1 MPVTNPLSLG
11 EMRRLASSADTVLLR
26 ATRDADLETPIGA
39 FLRLDD
45 GGPAYLLE
53 SVEGGERLGR
63 YSFFGV
69 GPRRILTV
77 DDAGARVQTRPV
89 EETRWDRSLPVEA
102 VPSADPLD
110 ALRRFVP
117 RRRVMPI
124 EGMPR
129 FIGGAVGALAYD
141 AVSTFEPTVPLPAAD
156 PVGVPLATFLETD
169 LVLVFDHL
177 THSLSAVAALHTE
190 TPRIEDRYRIAERAM
205 WEALERTGRPGA
217 DETAFRAPAEESGD
231 AEADAAADVPVDR
244 FASGEAPGIRSSLG
258 RDSFERAVVDAK
270 EAIAAGEAIQVVL
283 ARRQT
288 IDLPTGA
295 DGRPL
300 DGLALYRAL
309 RRVNPSPYLF
319 FVRTPDYDVVGA
331 SPELL
336 VRVTER
342 RLATHPIAGTRR
354 RGASEAEDRRLAEE
368 LQADPKERAE
378 HVMLVDLG
386 RNDLGRIAEPGS
398 VAVTKYMEVE
408 RYSHV
413 LHLVSHVEAKLA
425 EGRDAL
431 DALRSIFPAGT
442 LSGAPKVRAMQLI
455 ARAEGERRGLYGG
468 AVGYLGYDG
477 DLDTAITIRSAVLK
491 DGVAHVHAGA
501 GIVAA
506 SDPATEFLETEHKAA
521 AMRRAI
527 DLAAAL
533 TAARL
538 PATEAGAPDG
548 AGGPTKT
555 GAGGPEG
562 TDGAGGADG
571 AGARATTGGRP

>member
-1 MPVTNPLSLG
+1 MSVTNPLSLA
-11 EMRRLASSADTVLLR
+11 EVHRLASGADTVLLR
-26 ATRDADLETPIGA
+26 AGRDADLETPIGA
-39 FLRLDD
+39 FLRMDD
-45 GGPAYLLE
+45 GGPAHLLE

-77 DDAGARVQTRPV
+77 ADGASRIQARPV
-89 EETRWDRSLPVEA
+89 EEARWDASLPVETLGEG
-102 VPSADPLD
+102 DPLE
-110 ALRRFVP
+110 ALRAFVP
-117 RRRVMPI
+117 RRRVEPVV
-124 EGMPR
+124 GMPR
-129 FIGGAVGALAYD
+129 FIGGAVGSLAYD
-141 AVSTFEPTVPLPAAD
+141 AVSVFEPTVPLPDAD

-177 THSLSAVAALHTE
+177 THTISAIASLHTE
-190 TPRIEDRYRIAERAM
+190 APRLEERYRIAERAI
-205 WEALERTGRPGA
+205 WEALERTGRPSA
-217 DETAFRAPAEESGD
+217 AELASRLPAEGDTAGGVALGDDTAAGDVRGSSPPTESGP
-231 AEADAAADVPVDR
+231 ADLAGPHAAGAHPDDGVR
-244 FASGEAPGIRSSLG
+244 TSLG
-258 RDSFERAVVDAK
+258 RDAYERAVVAAK
-270 EAIAAGEAIQVVL
+270 DAIAAGEAIQVVL

-288 IDLPTGA
+288 VDLPAGA
-295 DGRPL
+295 DGRPI

-319 FVRTPDYDVVGA
+319 FVRTPGHDVVGA

-336 VRVTER
+336 LQVER
-342 RLATHPIAGTRR
+342 RRMATHPIAGTRP
-354 RGASEAEDRRLAEE
+354 RGATEDEDRRLAEE

-386 RNDLGRIAEPGS
+386 RNDLGRVAEPGT
-398 VAVTKYMEVE
+398 VAVTRYMEVE

-425 EGRDAL
+425 KGRDAV
-431 DALRSIFPAGT
+431 DALRTVFPAGT

-491 DGVAHVHAGA
+491 DGVAHIHAGA
-501 GIVAA
+501 GIVKG
-506 SDPATEFLETEHKAA
+506 SDPASEYRETEHKAA

-527 DLAAAL
+527 DLAAGIPPDADPGEEVRGAL
-533 TAARL
+533 VAAPG
-538 PATEAGAPDG
+538 PA
-548 AGGPTKT
+548 
-555 GAGGPEG
+555 
-562 TDGAGGADG
+562 
-571 AGARATTGGRP
+571 RGRP

>member
-1 MPVTNPLSLG
+1 MSVTNPLSLA
-11 EMRRLASSADTVLLR
+11 EVHRLASSADTVLLR
-26 ATRDADLETPIGA
+26 AGRDADLETPIGA
-39 FLRLDD
+39 FLRMDD

-77 DDAGARVQTRPV
+77 ADGASRIQTRPV
-89 EETRWDRSLPVEA
+89 EEARWDASLPVETLE
-102 VPSADPLD
+102 VGDPLE
-110 ALRRFVP
+110 ALRAFVP
-117 RRRVMPI
+117 RRRVEPVV
-124 EGMPR
+124 GMPR
-129 FIGGAVGALAYD
+129 FIGGAVGSLAYD
-141 AVSTFEPTVPLPAAD
+141 AVSVFEPTVPLPDAD

-177 THSLSAVAALHTE
+177 THTISAIASLHTE
-190 TPRIEDRYRIAERAM
+190 APRLEERYRIAERAI
-205 WEALERTGRPGA
+205 WEALERTGRPSA
-217 DETAFRAPAEESGD
+217 AELAFRLPAEGGGVEGDADGTDTTPEAAAPADRPAGD
-231 AEADAAADVPVDR
+231 ATDPDDGVR
-244 FASGEAPGIRSSLG
+244 TSLG
-258 RDSFERAVVDAK
+258 RDAYERAVVAAKDA
-270 EAIAAGEAIQVVL
+270 ISAGEAIQVVL

-288 IDLPTGA
+288 IDLPAGA
-295 DGRPL
+295 DGRPI

-319 FVRTPDYDVVGA
+319 FVRTPGHDVVGA

-336 VRVTER
+336 LQVER
-342 RLATHPIAGTRR
+342 RRMATHPIAGTRP
-354 RGASEAEDRRLAEE
+354 RGVTEDEDRRLAEE

-386 RNDLGRIAEPGS
+386 RNDLGRVAEPGS
-398 VAVTKYMEVE
+398 VAVTRYMEVE

-425 EGRDAL
+425 KGRDAL
-431 DALRSIFPAGT
+431 DALRSVFPAGT

-491 DGVAHVHAGA
+491 DGVAHIHAGA
-501 GIVAA
+501 GIVKG
-506 SDPATEFLETEHKAA
+506 SDPASEYRETEHKAA

-527 DLAAAL
+527 DLAAGIPLDADRADEVRGAFV
-533 TAARL
+533 AA
-538 PATEAGAPDG
+538 
-548 AGGPTKT
+548 AGG
-555 GAGGPEG
+555 GAVAAKGPE
-562 TDGAGGADG
+562 
-571 AGARATTGGRP
+571 RGRP